1 MYRPIYSCNYPE
13 TLHERNFQSSSS
25 DTSNI
30 YRFSSHNDTD
40 HYSRCQSKYLLYH
53 PQIKTLWWPLGIPLR
68 YYLCHKLKSC
78 YQFPYTHKVLFPCQ
92 TEYVDHSLPI
102 LVIYLYLTILHFLS
116 YELLLF
122 VYPIHSTHYK
132 FQSIIYGKNPP
143 LHKICCYWT
152 TDPGNKDSIYK

>member
-1 MYRPIYSCNYPE
+1 MYRPIYSYNYPE
-13 TLHERNFQSSSS
+13 TRHGRSFQNSSS
-25 DTSNI
+25 DISNI
-30 YRFSSHNDTD
+30 YRFSFHNDTI
-40 HYSRCQSKYLLYH
+40 HHSRYQSRYLLYH
-53 PQIKTLWWPLGIPLR
+53 LQIKTLQYSLEKHLR
-68 YYLCHKLKSC
+68 YYLHHKPKK
-78 YQFPYTHKVLFPCQ
+78 YHHFPDTQKVPLPWQ

-102 LVIYLYLTILHFLS
+102 FVIYLYLTILHFLS
-116 YELLLF
+116 YELLQF